1 MEKRVNNNQKISL
14 SNEENNISNCNDAF
28 IWDNSLRRKSRSSR
42 FEEPTKSF
50 ELTNTQLEYEKAV
63 VHLAEVKR
71 KASTVNAEANNSVV
85 TGLSTRNPEASAKA
99 AKDRVKILKE
109 ANKMNKKVAKEE
121 KKVENIQKKIEK
133 LQGEID
139 KLRQKVE
146 FVGRW

>member
-1 MEKRVNNNQKISL
+1 MKKIILASIMMLSFGITANASNQEIRDLKVQQKAL
-14 SNEENNISNCNDAF
+14 K
-28 IWDNSLRRKSRSSR
+28 LQ
-42 FEEPTKSF
+42 TQ
-50 ELTNTQLEYEKAV
+50 LTNTQLEYEKAV
-63 VHLAEVKR
+63 VNLAEVKR
-71 KASTVNAEANNSVV
+71 KASAVNAEANNSVV

-121 KKVENIQKKIEK
+121 KKVEKLQKKIEK

>member
-1 MEKRVNNNQKISL
+1 MKKIILAIVMMLSFGITVYAGNQEVQDL
-14 SNEENNISNCNDAF
+14 
-28 IWDNSLRRKSRSSR
+28 KSQQKALKLQ
-42 FEEPTKSF
+42 TK
-50 ELTNTQLEYEKAV
+50 LTNTQLEYEKAV

-71 KASTVNAEANNSVV
+71 KASAVNAEANNSVV
-85 TGLSTRNPEASAKA
+85 TGLNTRNPEASAKA

-139 KLRQKVE
+139 KLSQKVE

>member
-1 MEKRVNNNQKISL
+1 MKKIILASIMMLSIGITGCASSQEFSELKAQQKAL
-14 SNEENNISNCNDAF
+14 K
-28 IWDNSLRRKSRSSR
+28 LQ
-42 FEEPTKSF
+42 TQ
-50 ELTNTQLEYEKAV
+50 LTNTQLEYEKAV
-63 VHLAEVKR
+63 VNLAEVKR
-71 KASTVNAEANNSVV
+71 KASAVNAEANNSVV

-121 KKVENIQKKIEK
+121 KKVEKLQKKMEK

>member
-1 MEKRVNNNQKISL
+1 MKKIILASIMMLSFGITANASNQEIRDLKAQQKAL
-14 SNEENNISNCNDAF
+14 K
-28 IWDNSLRRKSRSSR
+28 LQ
-42 FEEPTKSF
+42 TQ
-50 ELTNTQLEYEKAV
+50 LTNTQLKYEKAV
-63 VHLAEVKR
+63 VNLAEVKR
-71 KASTVNAEANNSVV
+71 KASAVNAEANNSVV

-121 KKVENIQKKIEK
+121 KKVEKLQKKREK

>member
-1 MEKRVNNNQKISL
+1 MKKIILASIMMLSFGITANASNQEIRDLKAQQKAL
-14 SNEENNISNCNDAF
+14 K
-28 IWDNSLRRKSRSSR
+28 LQ
-42 FEEPTKSF
+42 TQ
-50 ELTNTQLEYEKAV
+50 LTNTHLEYEKAV
-63 VHLAEVKR
+63 VNLAEVKR
-71 KASTVNAEANNSVV
+71 KASAVNAEANNSVV

-121 KKVENIQKKIEK
+121 KKVEKLQKKIEK

>member
-1 MEKRVNNNQKISL
+1 MKKIILASIMMLSFGITANASNQEIRDLKAQQKAL
-14 SNEENNISNCNDAF
+14 K
-28 IWDNSLRRKSRSSR
+28 LQ
-42 FEEPTKSF
+42 TQ
-50 ELTNTQLEYEKAV
+50 LTNTQLEYEKAV
-63 VHLAEVKR
+63 VHLAEVKS
-71 KASTVNAEANNSVV
+71 KASAVNAEANNSVV

-121 KKVENIQKKIEK
+121 KKVEKLQKKIEK

-146 FVGRW
+146 FVDRW

>member
-1 MEKRVNNNQKISL
+1 MKRFILASIMMLSIGITANASNQEIRDLKAQQKAL
-14 SNEENNISNCNDAF
+14 K
-28 IWDNSLRRKSRSSR
+28 LQ
-42 FEEPTKSF
+42 TQ
-50 ELTNTQLEYEKAV
+50 LTNTQLEYEKAV
-63 VHLAEVKR
+63 VHLAEVKS
-71 KASTVNAEANNSVV
+71 KASAVNAEANNSVV

-121 KKVENIQKKIEK
+121 KKVEKLQKKIEK